1 MLISGTHRKELL
13 GGFQETT
20 NNRMEIMAA
29 IRGIEAL
36 KNESDV
42 TLFSDSKYI
51 VNGISKGWAAGWRAK
66 AWKSQ
71 NGELR
76 LNFDLWEQLLVLCER
91 HNVDFRWIR
100 GHAGDIENERANR
113 LAAQAAKSENLPVD
127 EGYETGQSASI
138 PEQRGVA
145 DNPPT
150 KMIEP
155 GQQCRKCGT
164 PVIRKVP
171 ENKKRKPNQTYY
183 FDWYLYCPNCKVM
196 YMVESAKRYL

>member
-1 MLISGTHRKELL
+1 MLISGTRRKELS
-13 GGFQETT
+13 GGFAATT

-29 IRGIEAL
+29 IVALEAL

-42 TLFSDSKYI
+42 TLFSDSEYV

-66 AWKSQ
+66 AWRGQ
-71 NGELR
+71 NGEPR
-76 LNFDLWEQLLVLCER
+76 LNFDLWEQLLVLSR
-91 HNVDFRWIR
+91 HSVGFRWIR
-100 GHAGDIENERANR
+100 GHSGNIENERADR
-113 LAAQAAKSENLPVD
+113 LAAHAAKSENLSVD

-150 KMIEP
+150 KMTEP

-171 ENKKRKPNQTYY
+171 KKESSDVLLR
-183 FDWYLYCPNCKVM
+183 WYLYCPNCKPCTWSNLQNVP
-196 YMVESAKRYL
+196 RLH